1 MEAIDWVDLDIDLDE
16 LDWFLTGLSALV
28 SFI

>member
-1 MEAIDWVDLDIDLDE
+1 MESIDWVDLDIDWDE
-16 LDWFLTGLSALV
+16 LAWFLTGLLALV